1 MDPLTVLT
9 TLWRHKRVTV
19 PIVLLT
25 MLACLYV
32 YIWAPRS
39 YEASISFALTAP
51 NVPSNLEIQRTPDL
65 ANLNSNNPYLRS
77 NDSSL
82 LTQVV
87 IAKLSDPVFVD
98 QLKSSGLGTDF
109 KIAPL
114 TGLGTGLV
122 TVTATSSSED
132 KAVSTAKSVGE
143 QFTSTLYSVQKVDGA
158 DDRYLYSPILVRGP
172 GPATELF
179 SSRLRSLIM
188 IGIAGSV
195 LLFGSVSVARARAVR
210 PRRSDEAEVETNGS
224 APRIVP
230 TRVANN
236 KDTQNPQTTIGGRR
250 SAKKKSDLPA
260 ALGPGQDALNRAS
273 LGSGGETNK
282 DNKLITAGNTAP
294 DK

>member
-195 LLFGSVSVARARAVR
+195 LLFGAVSVARARAIR
-210 PRRSDEAEVETNGS
+210 SRRSDEAEEEAKDSAARTFPALVADSQETRK
-224 APRIVP
+224 A
-230 TRVANN
+230 
-236 KDTQNPQTTIGGRR
+236 QTSMGGRR
-250 SAKKKSDLPA
+250 SAKKSDTPSTY
-260 ALGPGQDALNRAS
+260 GPGQNALHRAS
-273 LGSGGETNK
+273 LGSDSETNK
-282 DNKLITAGNTAP
+282 DTLITAGNTAP